1 MTTVSDKL
9 ALQSLEGLLETFLD
23 KVVQLK
29 QDKLE
34 VIDGINRLDDIAR
47 LSINDT
53 EITDEM
59 GNWFASHNKW
69 LSESV
74 LKPAEAGRVGKLLG
88 DISRRLSSTNESSPA
103 DQKIESEINRWIEKT
118 GKGTRKIVLKRRP
131 EDGSIDPS
139 DTIKIFGQT
148 MERMRNLYLDLSGG
162 KAHLLSALDDALKSA
177 LVQRNKE
184 TLLLAA
190 FIIYYLKQN
199 GYMVE
204 PFVKRLKE
212 AEDAQREERL
222 NA

>member
-1 MTTVSDKL
+1 VTTVSDKL
-9 ALQSLEGLLETFLD
+9 ALKSLEGLLEAFLD

-29 QDKLE
+29 QDRLE
-34 VIDGINRLDDIAR
+34 VIDGINGLDDIAR
-47 LSINDT
+47 LSINQN

-59 GNWFASHNKW
+59 GNWFAKHNQW
-69 LSESV
+69 LTQDV
-74 LKPAEAGRVGKLLG
+74 LQPAEAGRIGKLLG
-88 DISRRLSSTNESSPA
+88 DISRQLSGTTESSPA

-118 GKGTRKIVLKRRP
+118 GEGSKKIVLKRKP
-131 EDGSIDPS
+131 EIGSTDPS
-139 DTIKIFGQT
+139 DTIKVFGET
-148 MERMRNLYLDLSGG
+148 MEMVRNLYLDFAGG

-177 LVQRNKE
+177 LLQQNKE
-184 TLLLAA
+184 ALLLSA
-190 FIIYYLKQN
+190 FIIYYMKQN